1 MTHPANGEIPRAMK
15 GAIKNLFYLF
25 GLDVRRHVQRPR
37 HAMSTQN
44 RTVILLT
51 ESVSKRKLPANLKE
65 GDLELFSHELERV
78 IPETKLLE
86 LRNVRVNP
94 DGILF
99 KRGRILPESF
109 AFPLSRANW
118 TGRSILKFI
127 AGNYLFRRRRTFPQK
142 ALWIVDDWSYGY
154 FHWLTDA
161 LPRLFVVKDRLDDLV
176 LLLPSRYKTLEFVQ
190 PSLKALGAQNVEF
203 INDDEV
209 LVCEKLIMP
218 LHTAPSGNYHE
229 ETMKR
234 LCAQLLS
241 FYGSHV
247 SSDRVERIYISR
259 SRAPKRRII
268 NEEELAASLR
278 EFGFRTIH
286 AEDHSFEEQ
295 VQIASTASHLISN
308 HGAGLTNMLFMKP
321 GGSVLELRHM
331 ADRVNN
337 CYFALSS
344 ALGLNY
350 YYQTSPS
357 EPADEDSHTANLL
370 VDIPTL
376 VKNLKRMEGL

>member
-1 MTHPANGEIPRAMK
+1 MVHPNGEISRAMK
-15 GAIKNLFYLF
+15 RAIKNLFYRF
-25 GLDVRRHVQRPR
+25 GLDVRRNIPRPR
-37 HAMSTQN
+37 HALSTRN

-51 ESVSKRKLPANLKE
+51 ESVSKRKLPANIKE
-65 GDLELFSHELERV
+65 CDLELFSHELERV
-78 IPETKLLE
+78 IPETKLQE
-86 LRNVRVNP
+86 LRNIWVSSG
-94 DGILF
+94 GILF

-118 TGRSILKFI
+118 TRRSLLKF
-127 AGNYLFRRRRTFPQK
+127 AVRNYLFNRRRTFCQT

-161 LPRLFVVKDRLDDLV
+161 LPRLFVVKERLDDLV
-176 LLLPSRYKTLEFVQ
+176 LILPSRYKTLEFVQ
-190 PSLKALGAQNVEF
+190 SSLQAFRVPNIEF

-209 LVCEKLIMP
+209 LVCERLIMP
-218 LHTAPSGNYHE
+218 AHTAPSGNYHE
-229 ETMKR
+229 ETIKHLR
-234 LCAQLLS
+234 AQLVS
-241 FYGSHV
+241 FYESHS

-259 SRAPKRRII
+259 SRAPKRKII
-268 NEEELAASLR
+268 NEEELVASLR

-286 AEDHSFEEQ
+286 AEDYSFKKQ
-295 VQIASTASHLISN
+295 VQMASTASHLISS

-321 GGSVLELRHM
+321 GSRVLELRHM
-331 ADRVNN
+331 RDRVNN

-350 YYQTSPS
+350 YYQTCPS
-357 EPADEDSHTANLL
+357 ENADEDSHTANLL

-376 VKNLKRMEGL
+376 VKNLKLMEGL